1 MNREALKVLYR
12 LAKADGYTKSF
23 EEFVELMGSNE
34 KAVNQMYFNA
44 QKDGYKKEKEDFY
57 TLVGFKKKDE
67 SQPIGQEGATES
79 DTSPVQGEPGS
90 SGPSPVETQF
100 EDTVAV
106 DFQTPEAQV
115 DTTTTQENVGIDF
128 DAPATEFNPF
138 PVTQDPDLRDAQM
151 QQFKAGRRRRGQREQ
166 DRADITIIGEKDTA
180 LERAVGKNE
189 FTDFFG
195 DLWRAGSKGFQT
207 GNTVDEALELMAKGA
222 SASAMDVADFVR
234 VNEEL
239 NNLGPSDEMRAF
251 NKAYDEAGGGAW
263 GFISGLIA
271 APTSIT
277 EIAVTS
283 VAQMLN
289 PASLAAAGAVTG
301 SMAAAGAASGA
312 AGGSLFLGAGAAP
325 GAGAGAIAGAAAS
338 IPYAIGAAGATL
350 ESGLSFA
357 EFLQE
362 EVAEKGLPFNE
373 DSVREVLNDPD
384 AMFNIRAKAAGRGAI
399 IGVIDGLTAGVAGKV
414 AKGVG
419 KAALKAG
426 KTAKR
431 TNLAM
436 TGASTLVEGVGGGV
450 GEAAARLGVGQELDA
465 AEIGFEAVGGAPGSA
480 ITMARQSVGT
490 GKYKMGPDGADITR
504 DEMIKLIT
512 EADDATF
519 AGAKLEIKGDEVLKE
534 LATER
539 KEKLKKKS
547 AKNTEL
553 KSSLEGLSREA
564 ANEAVDLEIELE
576 ELSGLKS
583 IGAGRKKKQIQA
595 RLEAIYDSADAA
607 AQAVTEEAGAAEE
620 LAAIDARLNE
630 ITNKEIFTEEDIAEK
645 NNLELRKETLQNQQ
659 QFKDAIQESST
670 TEVDVQ

>member
-1 MNREALKVLYR
+1 M
-12 LAKADGYTKSF
+12 
-23 EEFVELMGSNE
+23 
-34 KAVNQMYFNA
+34 
-44 QKDGYKKEKEDFY
+44 
-57 TLVGFKKKDE
+57 
-67 SQPIGQEGATES
+67 
-79 DTSPVQGEPGS
+79 
-90 SGPSPVETQF
+90 
-100 EDTVAV
+100 
-106 DFQTPEAQV
+106 
-115 DTTTTQENVGIDF
+115 
-128 DAPATEFNPF
+128 
-138 PVTQDPDLRDAQM
+138 
-151 QQFKAGRRRRGQREQ
+151 
-166 DRADITIIGEKDTA
+166 
-180 LERAVGKNE
+180 GKNE

-195 DLWRAGSKGFQT
+195 DIWRAGSKGFQT
-207 GNTVDEALELMAKGA
+207 GNTVDEALELMGKG
-222 SASAMDVADFVR
+222 SDASAMDIADFVR

-239 NNLGPSDEMRAF
+239 NRLGPSDEMRAF
-251 NKAYDEAGGGAW
+251 NKAYDQAGGGAW

-289 PASLAAAGAVTG
+289 PASLAAAGTVVG
-301 SMAAAGAASGA
+301 GAAAGGA
-312 AGGSLFLGAGAAP
+312 GLGSLAGGVGAAP
-325 GAGAGAIAGAAAS
+325 GALAAASAS

-399 IGVIDGLTAGVAGKV
+399 IGVIDGLTAGVASKV

-431 TNLAM
+431 TNLGM

-450 GEAAARLGVGQELDA
+450 GEAAARLAVGQDLDA

-480 ITMARQSVGT
+480 ITMARQAVGT
-490 GKYKMGPDGADITR
+490 GKYKMGPDGAEISR

-547 AKNTEL
+547 AKNKEL
-553 KSSLEGLSREA
+553 ESSLEGLSREA

-576 ELSGLKS
+576 ELTGLKS

-607 AQAVTEEAGAAEE
+607 AQAVTEETDASEE

-630 ITNKEIFTEEDIAEK
+630 ITNQESFTEQDIAEK
-645 NNLELRKETLQNQQ
+645 NNLEARKEALQNQQ
-659 QFKDAIQESST
+659 QDAIQESST
-670 TEVDVQ
+670 TEVDVQEQAEDGAEVGEGDAARGITVESEIETEVSPEATQEEIEQGANDLDALLGGLNQAVEDNPVNLGDATSGRNRSKDQDETGGTDVVTTEEIDQTTVEIDP

>member
-23 EEFVELMGSNE
+23 EEFIELMGSNE

-44 QKDGYKKEKEDFY
+44 QKDGYKKEKQDFY

-67 SQPIGQEGATES
+67 SQPTGQEGATES
-79 DTSPVQGEPGS
+79 DTSPVQGGPGS

-100 EDTVAV
+100 EDSVSV
-106 DFQTPEAQV
+106 DFETPEAQF

-128 DAPATEFNPF
+128 NAPATEFNPF

-151 QQFKAGRRRRGQREQ
+151 QQFKAGRRRRGQEEE
-166 DRADITIIGEKDTA
+166 DRADFTTTSEKDTA
-180 LERAVGKNE
+180 LERALGKNQV
-189 FTDFFG
+189 TDFFG

-207 GNTVDEALELMAKGA
+207 GNTVDEALELMAKGS

-312 AGGSLFLGAGAAP
+312 AGGSLFMGAGAAP
-325 GAGAGAIAGAAAS
+325 GAGAGAIAGATAS

-373 DSVREVLNDPD
+373 ESVAKVLNDPD

-399 IGVIDGLTAGVAGKV
+399 IGVIDGLTAGVASKV

-465 AEIGFEAVGGAPGSA
+465 AEIGFEAGGGAPGSA
-480 ITMARQSVGT
+480 ITMARQSVGR
-490 GKYKMGPDGADITR
+490 GKYKMGPDGAEITR
-504 DEMIKLIT
+504 DQMIKLIN

-534 LATER
+534 LAADR
-539 KEKLKKKS
+539 KENLKKKS

-553 KSSLEGLSREA
+553 KCSLEGLDREA
-564 ANEAVDLEIELE
+564 AN
-576 ELSGLKS
+576 
-583 IGAGRKKKQIQA
+583 
-595 RLEAIYDSADAA
+595 
-607 AQAVTEEAGAAEE
+607 
-620 LAAIDARLNE
+620 
-630 ITNKEIFTEEDIAEK
+630 
-645 NNLELRKETLQNQQ
+645 
-659 QFKDAIQESST
+659 
-670 TEVDVQ
+670 